1 MIRVEDV
8 LKIVNGK
15 IICVVD
21 DRRKVF
27 SSKEELLNDTVYK
40 GYAIVPISSENEA
53 IVFELQP
60 WQSPLTD
67 CDAEW
72 VKKHKE
78 ETGFEPSFF

>member
-1 MIRVEDV
+1 MIRIEDI

-15 IICVVD
+15 IICVVN

-27 SSKEELLNDTVYK
+27 FSKEELQNDTGYK
-40 GYAIVPISSENEA
+40 DYAIVSISSENDA
-53 IVFELQP
+53 VVLELQS
-60 WQSPLTD
+60 WQPPITKLEV
-67 CDAEW
+67 EW